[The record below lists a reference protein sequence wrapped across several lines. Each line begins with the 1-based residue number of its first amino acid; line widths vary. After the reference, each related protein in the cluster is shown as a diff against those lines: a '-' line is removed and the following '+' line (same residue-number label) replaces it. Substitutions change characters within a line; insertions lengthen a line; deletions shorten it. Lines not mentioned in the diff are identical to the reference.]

1 MVHRATRWATLLA
14 VNENVNNKN
23 ATPSSVDEGQEQ
35 RAASIYTDQS
45 RPLKR
50 ALTFGT
56 IALVVVTLASLV
68 GWWMAAGTP
77 GLYGALIGVGLGGG
91 FILIT
96 VVLAVATAKST
107 PTVTAAVVLGGWLV
121 KLVAMIVVLALI
133 KDLDFYSKGALFL
146 TVILALIIV
155 LGSETWGILSSRTT
169 YVS

>member
-1 MVHRATRWATLLA
+1 M
-14 VNENVNNKN
+14 NENVNNKN

-35 RAASIYTDQS
+35 PSIYTDQS

-68 GWWMAAGTP
+68 GWWMAASTP
-77 GLYGALIGVGLGGG
+77 GLYGALIGAGLGGG

-155 LGSETWGILSSRTT
+155 LASETWGILSSRTT